1 MPQGI
6 VQQDKEV
13 RSSQAKQANN
23 PPEKRESPR
32 RPNNIINMPYQIK
45 SPPEMRPFPCAEFT
59 LCALL
64 SLGLRHLRVHAVH
77 RVHLI
82 HLIRPGRAGVLCH
95 ASVVPW
101 PAGEELPECLVLC

>member
-45 SPPEMRPFPCAEFT
+45 SPPEMRLFRLPSS
-59 LCALL
+59 LCV
-64 SLGLRHLRVHAVH
+64 R
-77 RVHLI
+77 
-82 HLIRPGRAGVLCH
+82 C
-95 ASVVPW
+95 
-101 PAGEELPECLVLC
+101 